1 MPTLRPFHWLLAL
14 VFLAFYG
21 FAVFAVTRDYYIRH
35 PIRPTVA
42 QHPPGAAR
50 APAGHPA
57 AATPVRDAVDAI
69 PTRITETNPDLLRQ
83 RAATLFEERRFAQA
97 IPVYR
102 RILELAANDVETQN
116 DLGLAL
122 YYTGDGA
129 GALEVLRTGAQTD
142 PTAQRVWLTL
152 GYVALQTGDPAQ
164 AIEALGRARDLGA
177 DTPIGAEAVRLLG
190 MAEET
195 AKKKAEARP

>member
-1 MPTLRPFHWLLAL
+1 MPPLRPIHWLFAL
-14 VFLAFYG
+14 VVLAFYG

-42 QHPPGAAR
+42 QHPPGTAR
-50 APAGHPA
+50 VPAGHPA
-57 AATPVRDAVDAI
+57 AATPVRDAADAI
-69 PTRITETNPDLLRQ
+69 PLSITETNPDLLRQ
-83 RAATLFEERRFAQA
+83 RATTLFEERRFAQA

-129 GALEVLRTGAQTD
+129 GALEALRAGAQTD
-142 PTAQRVWLTL
+142 PTAQRIWLTL
-152 GYVALQTGDPAQ
+152 GYVALQTGDRTQ
-164 AIEALGRARDLGA
+164 AREALGRARDLGA
-177 DTPIGAEAVRLLG
+177 DTPIGEEAVRLLG
-190 MAEET
+190 MAEEAGKT
-195 AKKKAEARP
+195 ETDVPK

>member
-35 PIRPTVA
+35 PIRPTVT

-50 APAGHPA
+50 VPTGHPA
-57 AATPVRDAVDAI
+57 TATPVRDAVDAI
-69 PTRITETNPDLLRQ
+69 PPSITETHPDLLRQ
-83 RAATLFEERRFAQA
+83 RATTLFEERRFAQA

-102 RILELAANDVETQN
+102 RILELAANDVETRN

-129 GALEVLRTGAQTD
+129 GALEVLRTAAQTD

-164 AIEALGRARDLGA
+164 AIEALGRARDLGV

-195 AKKKAEARP
+195 AKKKAEARQ